1 MKTRVTKSNKA
12 VETKAVLNKLE
23 ALYHDG
29 IKWNVQSGRT
39 NASLYILL
47 AKCLGIF
54 HEIKGKNI
62 EGEVIKTMSAALIE
76 RDFTVPKHPRVI
88 NLIVRYVF
96 NTERRRVFSYARA
109 LNVAINEGIT
119 VAAFAE
125 WVAEQGGVEE
135 VASTKGKTEESNQR
149 EALLAAKIEE
159 ARDLLLAKLLRP
171 LAVITKDQFTE
182 RAGGGEY
189 TLLIGKTMSNNKTQ
203 VLSTVPD
210 VTAKMIDVAITKI
223 ANALIYN
230 DKANELQEV
239 KEVLSKRNEA
249 IHELVLEMNRKRAL
263 EVGSPVSKSKS
274 KTTAKPKGMSLIK
287 KKMVQ
292 AKQRTEAA

>member
-88 NLIVRYVF
+88 NLIVQYVF

-125 WVAEQGGVEE
+125 WVAEQGVEE

-171 LAVITKDQFTE
+171 LAVIT
-182 RAGGGEY
+182 RSVY
-189 TLLIGKTMSNNKTQ
+189 
-203 VLSTVPD
+203 
-210 VTAKMIDVAITKI
+210 
-223 ANALIYN
+223 
-230 DKANELQEV
+230 
-239 KEVLSKRNEA
+239 
-249 IHELVLEMNRKRAL
+249 
-263 EVGSPVSKSKS
+263 
-274 KTTAKPKGMSLIK
+274 
-287 KKMVQ
+287 
-292 AKQRTEAA
+292 

>member
-1 MKTRVTKSNKA
+1 MKARVTKSNKA

-29 IKWNVQSGRT
+29 IKWCVQNGRT

-88 NLIVRYVF
+88 NLIVQYVF

-125 WVAEQGGVEE
+125 WVAEQGVEE

-171 LAVITKDQFTE
+171 LAVIT
-182 RAGGGEY
+182 RSVY
-189 TLLIGKTMSNNKTQ
+189 
-203 VLSTVPD
+203 
-210 VTAKMIDVAITKI
+210 
-223 ANALIYN
+223 
-230 DKANELQEV
+230 
-239 KEVLSKRNEA
+239 
-249 IHELVLEMNRKRAL
+249 
-263 EVGSPVSKSKS
+263 
-274 KTTAKPKGMSLIK
+274 
-287 KKMVQ
+287 
-292 AKQRTEAA
+292 